1 MLVINILMEDNRFGN
16 FLKGESTETLRT
28 WVAGGERRGGGG
40 LMLLGDYNETAGRQ
54 TKGHSV
60 LL

>member
-28 WVAGGERRGGGG
+28 WVAGGERRGGGADVVGG
-40 LMLLGDYNETAGRQ
+40 L
-54 TKGHSV
+54 
-60 LL
+60 